1 MAESQ
6 KEKMIQS
13 LKSSQMRDELEL
25 ENEKLNFIKEIKNIN
40 KEELFP
46 KPKKISLWKKIMK
59 VLNF

>member
-1 MAESQ
+1 
-6 KEKMIQS
+6 
-13 LKSSQMRDELEL
+13 MRDELEL
-25 ENEKLNFIKEIKNIN
+25 ENEKLNFIKEIKKIN

>member
-25 ENEKLNFIKEIKNIN
+25 ENEKLNFIKEIKKIN